1 MPIARFRFFS
11 GCYGMLET
19 HFRGRSGSF
28 LHRWVILLCTCTIVL
43 SACSSSPGVS
53 IDSDR
58 IRIGTTAEVKTLDPA
73 DAYELSSMITIYN
86 LGDRLYRYKTGTT
99 QLEPQLATALP
110 QISADGLTYTIPLRQ
125 DVTFQDGTPFDA
137 EAMAFSLQRFLEN
150 KGRPAFILS
159 SLVESVAATG
169 KYELTIQ
176 LQQRFA
182 PFTALLTFPGLCAV
196 SPQVYQI
203 GEGKFLPKTFVGTG
217 PYKITEYG
225 TDLIRLEAFDGYWG
239 IPPANSGIDLQ
250 RFSSKANLYNAFR
263 TQAVDVAYQSLD
275 TDQIHSLEELA
286 PEEGWQVFQ
295 TESPVIT
302 YLVVNVRQ
310 PPLDRLEVR
319 QAIAAA
325 IDRQLLDERVFYG
338 EAEPLYSL
346 LPTTFDTYQP
356 AFQTRYG
363 DGNIE
368 KAKEL
373 LHQAGYSPEN
383 PLAIEIWYS
392 SDSAS
397 GRLGVTVL
405 KAAFD
410 RDMDGIMTVEPRA
423 VEATTAYGFLDR
435 GVYPMFWLSWYAD
448 FFDADNYIKPFLDC
462 EEGTPETGCTTGE
475 SQYHGS
481 FYYND
486 RANQLIERQRT
497 TRNPQER
504 AAIFAELQDMVAED
518 VPFIP
523 LWQAKEYAF
532 AQSDISG
539 IELSAAQQI
548 LPFRSI
554 SRDKSQN

>member
-1 MPIARFRFFS
+1 MS
-11 GCYGMLET
+11 WLCCC
-19 HFRGRSGSF
+19 
-28 LHRWVILLCTCTIVL
+28 LLLVG
-43 SACSSSPGVS
+43 CSSSPSVP
-53 IDSDR
+53 IDGDR

-73 DAYELSSMITIYN
+73 DAYELSSTIAIYN
-86 LGDRLYRYKTGTT
+86 LGDRLYRYQAGTT
-99 QLEPQLATALP
+99 QIEPQLATALP

-137 EAMAFSLQRFLEN
+137 EAMAFSLRRFIEN
-150 KGRPAFILS
+150 KGRPSFLLS

-169 KYELTIQ
+169 QYELTIQ
-176 LQQRFA
+176 LQQPFA

-196 SPQVYQI
+196 SPQAYKI
-203 GEGKFLPKTFVGTG
+203 GEGKFKPKTFVGTG
-217 PYKITEYG
+217 PYQIAEYG
-225 TDLIRLEAFDGYWG
+225 TDLIRLQPFDGYWG
-239 IPPANSGIDLQ
+239 TPPANSGIDLQ

-286 PEEGWQVFQ
+286 SEEGLQVFQ

-319 QAIAAA
+319 QAIATA

-346 LPTTFDTYQP
+346 LPTTFETYKP

-363 DGNIE
+363 DGNSD

-373 LHQAGYSPEN
+373 LRQAGYSPEN
-383 PLAIEIWYS
+383 PLTVEIWYS

-405 KAAFD
+405 KAAID
-410 RDMDGIMTVEPRA
+410 RDLDGIMTIEPRA

-435 GVYPMFWLSWYAD
+435 GVYPMFMLSWYAD
-448 FFDADNYIKPFLDC
+448 FFDADNYIKPFIDC
-462 EEGTPETGCTTGE
+462 EEGTPEAGCTAGE

-486 RANQLIERQRT
+486 RANELIEQQRV

-504 AAIFAELQDMVAED
+504 AEIFAELQDIVAED

-539 IELSAAQQI
+539 IELSATQQI
-548 LPFRSI
+548 LPFWPIER
-554 SRDKSQN
+554 K

>member
-1 MPIARFRFFS
+1 MPIARFRFVSSF
-11 GCYGMLET
+11 YGMLET
-19 HFRGRSGSF
+19 HFLGRSGSF
-28 LHRWVILLCTCTIVL
+28 LRRWVSLLCGCLLLLTG
-43 SACSSSPGVS
+43 CSSSPEMS
-53 IDSDR
+53 IDGDR

-73 DAYELSSMITIYN
+73 DAYELSSMIAMYN

-137 EAMAFSLQRFLEN
+137 SAMAFSLQRFLEN

-169 KYELTIQ
+169 KYEVTIK

-182 PFTALLTFPGLCAV
+182 PFTALLTFPGLCPV

-203 GEGKFLPKTFVGTG
+203 GEGEFLPKTFVGTG

-239 IPPANSGIDLQ
+239 TPPVNSGIDLQ

-286 PEEGWQVFQ
+286 LEEGWQVFQ

-319 QAIAAA
+319 QAIATA
-325 IDRQLLDERVFYG
+325 IDRHLLDERVFYG

-363 DGNIE
+363 DGNVE

-373 LHQAGYSPEN
+373 LRQAGYSPEN

-397 GRLGVTVL
+397 ARLGVTVL

-410 RDMDGIMTVEPRA
+410 RDLDGIMTIEPRA
-423 VEATTAYGFLDR
+423 VETTTAYGFLDR

-462 EEGTPETGCTTGE
+462 EEGTPETGCTAGE

-504 AAIFAELQDMVAED
+504 AAIFAELQEIIAED

-523 LWQAKEYAF
+523 LWQVKEYAF

-539 IELSAAQQI
+539 IELSATQPI

>member
-1 MPIARFRFFS
+1 MFDRDSQI
-11 GCYGMLET
+11 
-19 HFRGRSGSF
+19 RGKQRIDRRIFQG
-28 LHRWVILLCTCTIVL
+28 ICLLCLVIFVL
-43 SACSSSPGVS
+43 TSCRAAPTVNLDG
-53 IDSDR
+53 DR

-73 DAYELSSMITIYN
+73 DAYELSSMMVIHN
-86 LGDRLYRYKTGTT
+86 LGDRLYRYQAGTT
-99 QLEPQLATALP
+99 KIQPQLATALP

-125 DVTFQDGTPFDA
+125 DVEFQDGTPFDA
-137 EAMAFSLQRFLEN
+137 EAMAFSLQRFIEN
-150 KGRPAFILS
+150 QGRPAFVIS
-159 SLVESVAATG
+159 NLVASVAATG

-176 LQQRFA
+176 LQKPFA

-196 SPQVYQI
+196 SPAAYEI
-203 GEGKFLPKTFVGTG
+203 GEGEFQPKTFVGTG
-217 PYKITEYG
+217 PYQIAEYG
-225 TDLIRLEAFDGYWG
+225 TDLIRLKPFDRYWG
-239 IPPANSGIDLQ
+239 TPPANSGIDLQ

-286 PEEGWQVFQ
+286 PTEGWQVFQ

-346 LPTTFDTYQP
+346 VPTTFDTYRP

-363 DGNIE
+363 DGNLE
-368 KAKEL
+368 KARQL
-373 LHQAGYSPEN
+373 LGEAGFSSEN
-383 PLAIEIWYS
+383 PLTVEIWYS

-405 KAAFD
+405 KAAID
-410 RDMDGIMTVEPRA
+410 RDLGGMMVVEPRA

-435 GVYPMFWLSWYAD
+435 GVYPMFLLSWYAD
-448 FFDADNYIKPFLDC
+448 FFDADNYIKPFIDC
-462 EEGTPETGCTTGE
+462 EEGSPEAGCTAGE

-497 TRNPQER
+497 TRNAEER
-504 AAIFAELQDMVAED
+504 AAIFAELQEIVARD

-539 IELSAAQQI
+539 IELSATQQI
-548 LPFRSI
+548 LPFWSI
-554 SRDKSQN
+554 GRQE